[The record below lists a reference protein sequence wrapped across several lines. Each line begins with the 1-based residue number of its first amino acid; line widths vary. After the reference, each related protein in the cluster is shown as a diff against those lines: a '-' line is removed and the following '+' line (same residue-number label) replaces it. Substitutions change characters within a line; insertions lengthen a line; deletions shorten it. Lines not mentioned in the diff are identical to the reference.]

1 MEYRRGGGAA
11 TSAPLLQAGGNGQLT
26 ELHHSSHP
34 PPRRKPGF
42 FAFGACQGR
51 ECRADRH
58 RPDPGMFARSD
69 TLLKALEWRYATKAF
84 DASRQIDA
92 ATWGALEQ
100 SLVLTASS
108 YGLQPWKFLVIT
120 DAAIRSELRPHSW
133 NQSQITD
140 CSHLV
145 VLLKKRTITAADA
158 DRLIHSIATTRG
170 IEANVLDG
178 YRQMIQVD
186 LIDGPRSQLIGQWA
200 GNQVYIA
207 LGNLLTSAA
216 LLGVDT
222 CAIEGFSPPDYD
234 RILGLDNSDYQ
245 SCVVCA
251 CGYRSDD
258 DKYASLAKVRYSAS
272 DLIEHR

>member
-1 MEYRRGGGAA
+1 MHRICPDGM
-11 TSAPLLQAGGNGQLT
+11 P
-26 ELHHSSHP
+26 
-34 PPRRKPGF
+34 
-42 FAFGACQGR
+42 
-51 ECRADRH
+51 ADTT
-58 RPDPGMFARSD
+58 
-69 TLLKALEWRYATKAF
+69 TLLNALRWRYATKAF

-92 ATWGALEQ
+92 PTWDALEE

-120 DAAIRSELRPHSW
+120 DAAIRAELRPHSW

-158 DRLIHSIATTRG
+158 DRLIEATASTRG
-170 IEANVLDG
+170 IEASLLDG
-178 YRQMIQVD
+178 YRKMIQVD
-186 LIDGPRSQLIGQWA
+186 LIDGPRSQIIGQWA

-222 CAIEGFSPPDYD
+222 CAIEGFSPTDYD
-234 RILGLDNSDYQ
+234 RILGLDNSEYQ

-251 CGYRSDD
+251 CGYRSSD
-258 DKYASLAKVRYSAS
+258 DKYASLAKVRYAAG

>member
-1 MEYRRGGGAA
+1 
-11 TSAPLLQAGGNGQLT
+11 
-26 ELHHSSHP
+26 
-34 PPRRKPGF
+34 
-42 FAFGACQGR
+42 
-51 ECRADRH
+51 
-58 RPDPGMFARSD
+58 MFASSD
-69 TLLKALEWRYATKAF
+69 TLLQAQQWRFATKTF
-84 DASRQIDA
+84 DGTRLIDA
-92 ATWGALEQ
+92 ATWAALEQ

-108 YGLQPWKFLVIT
+108 YGLQPWRFLVIT

-158 DRLIHSIATTRG
+158 DRLIDTISSTRG
-170 IEANVLDG
+170 VESSSLAG

-186 LIDGPRSQLIGQWA
+186 LIDGPRSQTIGQWSS
-200 GNQVYIA
+200 NQVYIA

-222 CAIEGFSPPDYD
+222 CAIEGFSPAEYD
-234 RILGLDNSDYQ
+234 RILGLETSDYQ

-251 CGYRSDD
+251 CGYRSSD
-258 DKYASLAKVRYSAS
+258 DKYASLAKVRYSAAE
-272 DLIEHR
+272 LIEHR

>member
-1 MEYRRGGGAA
+1 MPEASNPVIDA
-11 TSAPLLQAGGNGQLT
+11 LQ
-26 ELHHSSHP
+26 
-34 PPRRKPGF
+34 
-42 FAFGACQGR
+42 
-51 ECRADRH
+51 
-58 RPDPGMFARSD
+58 
-69 TLLKALEWRYATKAF
+69 WRYATKVF
-84 DASRQIDA
+84 DAERQIDA
-92 ATWGALEQ
+92 ATWNCLEEA
-100 SLVLTASS
+100 LVLTASS

-120 DAAIRSELRPHSW
+120 DAAIRAELRPHSW

-145 VLLKKRTITAADA
+145 VMLKKRTITAADA
-158 DRLIHSIATTRG
+158 DRLIEATASSRG
-170 IEANVLDG
+170 IEASVLNG

-186 LIDGPRSQLIGQWA
+186 LIDGPRSQVIGQWSA
-200 GNQVYIA
+200 NQVYIA

-234 RILGLDNSDYQ
+234 RILNLESSDYQ

-251 CGYRSDD
+251 CGYRSSD
-258 DKYASLAKVRYSAS
+258 DKYASLRKVRYSAA